1 MPDTPLNLDSIEI
14 ELGGG
19 LGLLLWGES
28 VEEPER
34 FDIFESPAPP
44 LAFRAQRH
52 ANQTTTAKTPIRYST
67 GVAGGQALVLFE
79 NVSYQWMLVGE
90 GAGEL
95 AQADIASTLKG
106 GSARRKAVWS
116 GRTLQGKPPEGSF
129 RVSNYLGTAEIRVAD
144 REAVR
149 FEIQTRKL
157 DFHGEYRAMVD
168 DIAEHCQ
175 QLILEWDSP
184 TSFQIGADPEQRRRT
199 LLEQFLF
206 LRHVLGEQRLGVY
219 LEEMGRR
226 PHVALRTEREWR
238 PSASANSP
246 RFASDP
252 LRHARGWVR
261 GAPAGFFQVNGL
273 SPEELRHERRFET
286 FDTAPNR
293 FVKFALEAFAGVCD
307 EVLAEF
313 DGARG
318 TAWMEALEMR
328 ETLDVFLTRP
338 FFSDVSPLRRLPLEN
353 QTLQK
358 RGGYREILGA
368 WLMLEAAAKL
378 DWPGRD
384 DAYDGTN
391 RDAATLYE
399 FWLYFVL
406 RLLLAERL
414 GMREIRHG
422 EHGGVGALPFVTT
435 SERGGMQVNLAQS
448 KASLSHYLWTAPDG
462 GELCVHLYYNRTFSP
477 VRDPLASGSYSRHFR
492 PDYTLAFFP
501 ASYAESSSNGLAA
514 EKAAELEGRIG
525 YLHFDAKFR
534 IESVEEALGV
544 EKETAEAL
552 DEERALTK
560 STDTYKRGDLYKMHT
575 YNDAIRR
582 TAGSYVLYPGRDA
595 ETLRKDFPRYEEVIP
610 GVGAFRVRPGDTDTR
625 ELCENVL
632 ADFMA
637 DVLAHHENKFSRD
650 YRIRHWT
657 HTTLQET
664 PPASGAK
671 KQQLPSVS
679 IPMADAP
686 CLLGYVRPSE
696 VGFVRHKGRFYFYAV
711 DKKSGA
717 TRNYD
722 RPVFHAK
729 YFIGHNRTKTLPWLA
744 EVKSV
749 KLEGAAEI
757 ARLTKRKPAKVGA
770 AYYYLL
776 ELGDP
781 IECSQ
786 VSVSGLVKKRGGEP
800 VILSL
805 HEIFEAAESEIA
817 LT

>member
-19 LGLLLWGES
+19 LRLLLWGES

-34 FDIFESPAPP
+34 FDLSASPAPP

-52 ANQTTTAKTPIRYST
+52 VNQSATAKTPIRYST
-67 GVAGGQALVLFE
+67 GVACGQALVLFE

-116 GRTLQGKPPEGSF
+116 GRTLHGKPPEGSF

-175 QLILEWDSP
+175 QLILEWGSP

-261 GAPAGFFQVNGL
+261 GAPEGFFQVNGL

-293 FVKFALEAFAGVCD
+293 FVKFALEDFAGVCD

-406 RLLLAERL
+406 RRLLSERL

-422 EHGGVGALPFVTT
+422 EHGGDGALPFVTT

-448 KASLSHYLWTAPDG
+448 KASLSRYLWTAPDG

-501 ASYAESSSNGLAA
+501 ASYAESSANGLAA

-610 GVGAFRVRPGDTDTR
+610 GVGAFRVRPGDTDAR
-625 ELCENVL
+625 ELCETVL
-632 ADFMA
+632 ADFIA

-671 KQQLPSVS
+671 KQQPPAVS
-679 IPMADAP
+679 TPMADAP
-686 CLLGYVRPSE
+686 CLLGYVRPGQA
-696 VGFVRHKGRFYFYAV
+696 GFVRRKGTFYFYAV

-717 TRNYD
+717 TRNYE

-729 YFIGHNRTKTLPWLA
+729 YFIGHNRSKTLPWLA
-744 EVKSV
+744 EVKSL
-749 KLEGAAEI
+749 KLAASEEI
-757 ARLTKRKPAKVGA
+757 ARLTKREPAKVGA

-776 ELGDP
+776 ELGDA

-805 HEIFEAAESEIA
+805 HEIFEAAKS
-817 LT
+817 

>member
-1 MPDTPLNLDSIEI
+1 
-14 ELGGG
+14 
-19 LGLLLWGES
+19 
-28 VEEPER
+28 
-34 FDIFESPAPP
+34 
-44 LAFRAQRH
+44 
-52 ANQTTTAKTPIRYST
+52 
-67 GVAGGQALVLFE
+67 VAGGQALVLFE
-79 NVSYQWMLVGE
+79 NLSYQWMLVGA
-90 GAGEL
+90 GAEHL
-95 AQADIASTLKG
+95 SQADIASTLKG
-106 GSARRKAVWS
+106 GAAGRKAVWN
-116 GRTLQGKPPEGSF
+116 GRTLKGKPPEGSF
-129 RVSNYLGTAEIRVAD
+129 RVSNYLGTAEIRVAGL
-144 REAVR
+144 EAVR

-175 QLILEWDSP
+175 QLLLEWDSP

-219 LEEMGRR
+219 LEEMGQR

-238 PSASANSP
+238 PSAFANSP

-261 GAPAGFFQVNGL
+261 GAPAEFFQANGL

-318 TAWMEALEMR
+318 TAWMEAREMR
-328 ETLDVFLTRP
+328 ETLDVFLARP
-338 FFSDVSPLRRLPLEN
+338 FFADVSPLRRLPLEN

-406 RLLLAERL
+406 RRLLAERL
-414 GMREIRHG
+414 GMREIPHAAS
-422 EHGGVGALPFVTT
+422 GGPGALPFVTT
-435 SERGGMQVNLAQS
+435 SERGGLQVNLAQS
-448 KASLSHYLWTAPDG
+448 KASLSRYLWTAPDG

-477 VRDPLASGSYSRHFR
+477 ARDPLASGSYSRHFR
-492 PDYTLAFFP
+492 PDYSLAFFP
-501 ASYAESSSNGLAA
+501 ASYAESSGDGAAA
-514 EKAAELEGRIG
+514 EKAAERDGRIG

-610 GVGAFRVRPGDTDTR
+610 GVGAFRMRPGDTAAR
-625 ELCENVL
+625 GECEKVL
-632 ADFMA
+632 SAFIA

-657 HTTLQET
+657 HATLQET
-664 PPASGAK
+664 PPAYGAK
-671 KQQLPSVS
+671 PRRQPAVPV
-679 IPMADAP
+679 PMADAP
-686 CLLGYVRPSE
+686 CVLGYVRPGQA
-696 VGFVRHKGRFYFYAV
+696 GFVRRKGRFYFYAV
-711 DKKSGA
+711 DKNSGA

-729 YFIGHNRTKTLPWLA
+729 YFIGHNRSKTLPWLA
-744 EVKSV
+744 EVKTL
-749 KLEGAAEI
+749 KLADAGEI
-757 ARLTKRKPAKVGA
+757 ARLTKRNPAKVGA

-776 ELGDP
+776 ELGDAL
-781 IECSQ
+781 ECQQ
-786 VSVSGLVKKRGGEP
+786 VSVAGLVKRRGGEP
-800 VILSL
+800 VLL
-805 HEIFEAAESEIA
+805 TLQEIFGSSVSMPTPAPAPTATPIPDPTGKE
-817 LT
+817 